1 VPLSI
6 VPGTVSYLVLAAVAR
21 GGPLHGFAILR
32 WIERASDVELLIEE
46 GALYPALHQMEAD
59 GWLVSDWAVSEK
71 GRRAKYYDITT
82 AGEKALR
89 RKSKEWTR
97 YIAAVRRVATAGS
110 DTE

>member
-32 WIERASDVELLIEE
+32 WIERASE

-89 RKSKEWTR
+89 RRSKEWTR